1 MTREDI
7 VRDALT
13 GWLTV
18 EFVFRPLKND
28 LISRMIYQ
36 GKIMYLLQQILPE
49 EKGISLVGIYQSKKN
64 GAGIMRNR
72 SGGF

>member
-1 MTREDI
+1 MLAVPVPVYARQKMTREDI

-28 LISRMIYQ
+28 LISGMIYQ

-49 EKGISLVGIYQSKKN
+49 EK
-64 GAGIMRNR
+64 
-72 SGGF
+72 